1 MPDDN
6 NKPRSIDERIDALTM
21 NLELLSHDVQE
32 LVTASKQ
39 QGENIDKLLAAS
51 ERDGQ
56 SIRALARIAEI
67 HEHRISAIEG
77 SEQE

>member
-39 QGENIDKLLAAS
+39 QGENIDKLPAAS

-77 SEQE
+77 PEQE